1 MDNFFDIPPPST
13 TQIFHFR
20 VLRFGVNVNNKKK
33 LFISFRADIFRHFC
47 PLDSSLSLD
56 EDYSWAVRVAMMF
69 LVGASVEI
77 YDLIKVKVEHKAY
90 LVGRKYHEN
99 HEIFLKKIS

>member
-1 MDNFFDIPPPST
+1 
-13 TQIFHFR
+13 
-20 VLRFGVNVNNKKK
+20 
-33 LFISFRADIFRHFC
+33 
-47 PLDSSLSLD
+47 
-56 EDYSWAVRVAMMF
+56 MMF

-99 HEIFLKKIS
+99 HEIFLRKIS